1 MRIGSIPRKSKHKS
15 KNIVHCCAQ
24 EFKLS
29 HAGIHHS
36 QARRCLLAV
45 GTPGEHVRMQ
55 HMGDVKGWIGG
66 EAQPKREGKK
76 ARSAQPKG
84 KEARGSDCWLIL
96 EQASEC
102 EIGFASWDG

>member
-36 QARRCLLAV
+36 QAR
-45 GTPGEHVRMQ
+45 TTGEHVGMQ

-96 EQASEC
+96 EQANEC